1 LKLFKLA
8 FGEDEH
14 SMFKSLAELT
24 EGGTVSWIVK
34 VATLPGD
41 LLPQESVAKKVTV
54 AELSQPLLSACPTG
68 QLLL

>member
-1 LKLFKLA
+1 
-8 FGEDEH
+8 
-14 SMFKSLAELT
+14 MFKSVAELI

-54 AELSQPLLSACPTG
+54 ATLSQPLLSGCPTG